1 MRITQCMIQ
10 AGDYSYE
17 SGYRAGDRIF
27 ASGLPVEAIFCAND
41 LMALGVMDCG
51 RLKYKYVPGEDYSI
65 MGLDDTFAASLRSY
79 SLTVLQQNDILCKEA
94 VRVLIENMEN
104 PEMPPKTVAV
114 PMQLIVRN
122 TVRH

>member
-1 MRITQCMIQ
+1 M
-10 AGDYSYE
+10 
-17 SGYRAGDRIF
+17 
-27 ASGLPVEAIFCAND
+27 
-41 LMALGVMDCG
+41 
-51 RLKYKYVPGEDYSI
+51 PGEDYSL

-79 SLTVLQQNDILCKEA
+79 SLTVLQQQNDILCKEA